1 VKTYTLAEVAAA
13 HVPPEIKNP
22 IRWLRER
29 LNRGEIPGKPLTR
42 GVWVMTDADIEQWIN
57 TRRGSSV
64 AAEGVEPQPVTSITD
79 GLSARARRRV
89 S

>member
-1 VKTYTLAEVAAA
+1 MRTYTLEQVAAA

-57 TRRGSSV
+57 TRRRVSEPV
-64 AAEGVEPQPVTSITD
+64 DVVEPQQITSITD